1 MLKNQINI
9 TLEIPDI
16 SNNPNKI
23 LIEKLDIINLILNVK
38 IWSSDDELKQDLLNC
53 LIDSEEDVILRIF
66 KMLKYAELENI
77 ALNEKLNEKNIIFVS

>member
-1 MLKNQINI
+1 MLKKQINI
-9 TLEIPDI
+9 TLKIPDI